1 MSVNDR
7 GSLRDLSMEEFIK
20 SPLTAAVMVRKN
32 DLQNPLLTDN
42 PDIRLGRLIDGSYQ
56 VCYVRT
62 DLMPSVLRDIRICF
76 PCLALGLM
84 SRVDL
89 ESGGISAVQSQPYL
103 SLSGDGI
110 LIGII
115 DTGIDFA
122 NKAFILED
130 GKTSKID
137 SIWDQSLSGSPPEGF
152 DYGYTFSNEEISKA
166 IESGD
171 PYGEIA
177 HRDEVGHGTFLA
189 ATAASHEPG
198 LYVGVA
204 PNAGIV
210 AVKLKGASPFYR
222 ERYLIPDSQENVY
235 ETADLMEGID
245 YCLQRSYATGKP
257 IAICIGLGTNL
268 GGHDGFDILEDYL
281 TSISY
286 LNGVAICAA
295 AGNEANAKHHAMGAL
310 VEQGTTAEVSVR
322 VGENISALYL
332 NMWNSPADRMSVSLR
347 TPIVEEISRVPAR
360 SGETTT
366 TRLIMENAIVSVSYN
381 FPSGGSGS
389 QQTEIRIDKP
399 TPGIWKLYVYGEI
412 VLEGIFH
419 LWMNSTGMSDKDVEF
434 LSPNPE
440 FTVTVPGTAVG
451 VITCG
456 AYNSTNN
463 GLYLASSWGPSRM
476 QSITPDLAAPGVD
489 VGGIFPDG
497 NRTMSGTSVAT
508 AFVTGACALL
518 LQWGLVNGN
527 VASMNTYHIK
537 SLLIQ
542 GCERDSGVAYPN
554 DQWGYGRL
562 NLYNTFLQMRSL

>member
-1 MSVNDR
+1 
-7 GSLRDLSMEEFIK
+7 MEEFIK
-20 SPLTAAVMVRKN
+20 SPLTAAVIVRKN
-32 DLQNPLLTDN
+32 DLQNPLLTEN

-62 DLMPSVLRDIRICF
+62 DLMSSVLRDIKICF
-76 PCLALGLM
+76 PCLALSPM
-84 SRVDL
+84 SQMDL
-89 ESGGISAVQSQPYL
+89 ESGGISAVQNQPYL

-122 NKAFILED
+122 NKAFVLED

-137 SIWDQSLSGSPPEGF
+137 SIWDQSLSGSPPDGF
-152 DYGYTFSNEEISKA
+152 DYGVMFSKEEISEA
-166 IESGD
+166 MASGD
-171 PYGEIA
+171 PRGVIA

-189 ATAASHEPG
+189 ATAASHESG
-198 LYVGVA
+198 IYAGVA
-204 PNAGIV
+204 PNADIV
-210 AVKLKGASPFYR
+210 AVKLKEASPFYR
-222 ERYLIPDSQENVY
+222 ERYMIPESQANVY
-235 ETADLMEGID
+235 ETADLMAGID
-245 YCLQRSYATGKP
+245 YCLERSYATGKP

-310 VEQGTTAEVSVR
+310 VEQGTTAEISVR
-322 VGENISALYL
+322 VGENVSALYL
-332 NMWNSPADRMSVSLR
+332 HMWNSPADRMSVSLR

-381 FPSGGSGS
+381 FPSSGSGS
-389 QQTEIRIDKP
+389 QQTEIRIDLP

-419 LWMNSTGMSDKDVEF
+419 IWMNNTGLIDTDVEF

-456 AYNSTNN
+456 AYNSKNN

-542 GCERDSGVAYPN
+542 GCERDPGVAYPN